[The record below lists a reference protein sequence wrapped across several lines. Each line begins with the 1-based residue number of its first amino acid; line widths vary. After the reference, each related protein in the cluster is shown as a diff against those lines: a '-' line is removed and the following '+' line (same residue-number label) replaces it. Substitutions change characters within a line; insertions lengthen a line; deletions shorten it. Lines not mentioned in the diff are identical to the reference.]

1 MTTTLLPAAAD
12 PVGASQPSPRPRRGS
27 GRDLTLIAMVI
38 LVVLLLAVIVG
49 LPLVR
54 ILTVAFS
61 KEGWEIVS
69 SMLTNPVNRR
79 ILWNTVQLGTIVAVL
94 GTVVGFVM
102 AYAQVR
108 LKFRGK
114 KLLHLIAL
122 MPIVSPPFAV
132 ATAAIT
138 LFGRN
143 GIISNGV
150 FGLDVN
156 IYGLK
161 GLVFVLTLS
170 FFPVAYMNLKGMLE
184 SLDPSLDEAAANL
197 GANKLKIFTTVT
209 LPMLIPGIAGS
220 FLLLFVESI
229 ADLANPLVLGG
240 DYTVLASRAYLAVT
254 GEYNVAGGAAYS
266 LVLLLPALSVFLL
279 QRYWVSRKNVVS
291 VTGKPAGSPELI
303 TAPALRIPI
312 LVAAVFVA
320 SLVVLM
326 YATVIFGGFVKIFG
340 VNNDFTLA
348 HYRFVLAGIGSDAM
362 FTTTLLAL
370 IATPIAGLLGMLI
383 AWLVVRKLKR
393 TSGLMDFIGM
403 LGLSVPGTVIGIGYA
418 IAFNTPTIFG
428 GRQWF
433 PAVAGGSAILG
444 GSMAIV
450 MVFVARSLPS
460 GQRAGIAAL
469 QQINPA
475 IDEAATSLGADSFTT
490 FRTVT
495 LPLIRPALLSGLT
508 YAFARSM
515 TTLSPIVFI
524 TTPQTKI
531 MTSQI
536 LAEVDA
542 GRFGN
547 AFAYCA
553 ILIVIVLSFIGL
565 LNLAMLHPSI
575 RGIQRR

>member
-1 MTTTLLPAAAD
+1 MTATLLPAAAD
-12 PVGASQPSPRPRRGS
+12 PVGVGESPPRPRRRS
-27 GRDLTLIAMVI
+27 GRDLTLVT
-38 LVVLLLAVIVG
+38 LVTVVSVLLFVIVG
-49 LPLVR
+49 LPLLR
-54 ILTVAFS
+54 ILTVALS
-61 KEGWEIVS
+61 PEGWEIVS

-79 ILWNTVQLGTIVAVL
+79 ILWNTVQLGVIVALL
-94 GTVVGFVM
+94 GTFVGFVM

-114 KLLHLIAL
+114 KLLHLISL

-138 LFGRN
+138 MFGRN
-143 GIISNGV
+143 GIVSNKLL
-150 FGLDVN
+150 GLEID

-184 SLDPSLDEAAANL
+184 SLDPSLDEAASNL
-197 GANKLKIFTTVT
+197 GASKLKIFTSVT
-209 LPMLIPGIAGS
+209 LPMLVPGIAGS

-266 LVLLLPALSVFLL
+266 LVLLVPALSVFLV
-279 QRYWVSRKNVVS
+279 QRYWVSRKNVVT
-291 VTGKPAGSPELI
+291 VTGKPSGTPELI
-303 TAPALRIPI
+303 TAPALRVPI
-312 LVAAVFVA
+312 LTVAVLVA
-320 SLVVLM
+320 GLVVLM

-383 AWLVVRKLKR
+383 AWLVVSKLKR
-393 TSGLMDFIGM
+393 TSGLMDFVGM

-444 GSMAIV
+444 GAMAIV

-475 IDEAATSLGADSFTT
+475 IDEASTSLGASSFTT
-490 FRTVT
+490 FRKVT

-553 ILIVIVLSFIGL
+553 ILIVIVLGFIGL

>member
-27 GRDLTLIAMVI
+27 GRDFTLITMVI
-38 LVVLLLAVIVG
+38 VVVLLLAVIVG

-94 GTVVGFVM
+94 GTAVGFVM

-114 KLLHLIAL
+114 KLLHLISL

-161 GLVFVLTLS
+161 GLTFVLTLS

-266 LVLLLPALSVFLL
+266 LVLLL
-279 QRYWVSRKNVVS
+279 
-291 VTGKPAGSPELI
+291 
-303 TAPALRIPI
+303 
-312 LVAAVFVA
+312 
-320 SLVVLM
+320 
-326 YATVIFGGFVKIFG
+326 
-340 VNNDFTLA
+340 
-348 HYRFVLAGIGSDAM
+348 
-362 FTTTLLAL
+362 
-370 IATPIAGLLGMLI
+370 
-383 AWLVVRKLKR
+383 
-393 TSGLMDFIGM
+393 
-403 LGLSVPGTVIGIGYA
+403 
-418 IAFNTPTIFG
+418 
-428 GRQWF
+428 
-433 PAVAGGSAILG
+433 
-444 GSMAIV
+444 
-450 MVFVARSLPS
+450 
-460 GQRAGIAAL
+460 
-469 QQINPA
+469 
-475 IDEAATSLGADSFTT
+475 
-490 FRTVT
+490 
-495 LPLIRPALLSGLT
+495 
-508 YAFARSM
+508 
-515 TTLSPIVFI
+515 
-524 TTPQTKI
+524 
-531 MTSQI
+531 
-536 LAEVDA
+536 
-542 GRFGN
+542 
-547 AFAYCA
+547 
-553 ILIVIVLSFIGL
+553 
-565 LNLAMLHPSI
+565 
-575 RGIQRR
+575 RR

>member
-1 MTTTLLPAAAD
+1 MTATLLPAAAD
-12 PVGASQPSPRPRRGS
+12 PVGVGESPPRPRRRS
-27 GRDLTLIAMVI
+27 GRDLTLVT
-38 LVVLLLAVIVG
+38 LVTVVSVLLFVIVG
-49 LPLVR
+49 LPLLR
-54 ILTVAFS
+54 ILTVALS
-61 KEGWEIVS
+61 PEGWEIVS

-79 ILWNTVQLGTIVAVL
+79 ILWNTVQLGVIVALL
-94 GTVVGFVM
+94 GTFVGFVM

-114 KLLHLIAL
+114 KLLHLISL

-138 LFGRN
+138 MFGRN
-143 GIISNGV
+143 GIVSNKL
-150 FGLDVN
+150 FGLEID

-184 SLDPSLDEAAANL
+184 SLDPSLDEAASNL
-197 GANKLKIFTTVT
+197 GASKLKIFTSVT
-209 LPMLIPGIAGS
+209 LPMLVPGIAGS

-266 LVLLLPALSVFLL
+266 LVLLVPALSVFLV
-279 QRYWVSRKNVVS
+279 QRYWVSRKNVVT
-291 VTGKPAGSPELI
+291 VTGKPSGTPELI
-303 TAPALRIPI
+303 TAPALRVPI
-312 LVAAVFVA
+312 LSLAVLVAG
-320 SLVVLM
+320 LVVLM

-383 AWLVVRKLKR
+383 AWLVVSKLKR
-393 TSGLMDFIGM
+393 TSGLMDFVGM

-444 GSMAIV
+444 GAMAIV

-475 IDEAATSLGADSFTT
+475 IDEASTSLGASSFTT
-490 FRTVT
+490 FRKVT

-553 ILIVIVLSFIGL
+553 ILIVIVLGFIGL